1 MKTKKI
7 KEGDLHFLGRLPLE
21 QIESLTFHI
30 EKNNHAFL
38 NITGLLDPEEGKEV
52 MEESWEGQ
60 VFSLLAKGEGGQTFT
75 LFTGYVS
82 KVEIEQEGG
91 QLKAKVEGVSSSILL
106 DLHRRSRSF
115 QNTELTYQEMMGMV
129 AGQTDGTAILF

>member
-52 MEESWEGQ
+52 MRRGTDLHFVYRLCKQGGNRTGGRSVKGKGGRGEQFHFVGSSSPQ
-60 VFSLLAKGEGGQTFT
+60 PKFSKYRA
-75 LFTGYVS
+75 YVS
-82 KVEIEQEGG
+82 RDDGYGG
-91 QLKAKVEGVSSSILL
+91 RT
-106 DLHRRSRSF
+106 DRRDGYSF
-115 QNTELTYQEMMGMV
+115 PNGR
-129 AGQTDGTAILF
+129 